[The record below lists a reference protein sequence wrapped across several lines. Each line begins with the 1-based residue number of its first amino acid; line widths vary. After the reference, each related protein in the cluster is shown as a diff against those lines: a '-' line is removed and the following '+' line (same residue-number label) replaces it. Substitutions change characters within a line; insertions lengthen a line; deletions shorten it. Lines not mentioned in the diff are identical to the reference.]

1 LAYETKEVKQLA
13 ISYDQGKFIEPSV
26 ASAKDKTYPIARPL
40 FYMFD
45 KKNAAKV
52 KTVVDYALS
61 PEGQKNWRSGV
72 YSVGLIKVVLYNKKK
87 GCF

>member
-1 LAYETKEVKQLA
+1 MIKEN
-13 ISYDQGKFIEPSV
+13 FIEPSV
-26 ASAKDKTYPIARPL
+26 ASAKDKTYPIAEPL

-61 PEGQKNWRSGV
+61 PEGQKI
-72 YSVGLIKVVLYNKKK
+72 VGEVGYIPLD
-87 GCF
+87 